1 MLQNHKFNLATL
13 LQPVSSA
20 QFFEEYW
27 EEKPLLVKFYRS

>member
-1 MLQNHKFNLATL
+1 MPQNHKFNLATL

-27 EEKPLLVKFYRS
+27 EEKPSW